1 MKAVDTNVLIR
12 FIMKDDEK
20 QAQSVYQLFKQSEQ
34 NQQPLFVLLLVVLEV
49 IWVLKSVYEIPNA
62 DIVQTFS
69 DLLAMS
75 VLSFESEN
83 VLENFIESTANTS
96 FDLSDLSDLSDLLI
110 ANSAYSSDCESIFTF
125 DKKASKFKYFEL
137 LK

>member
-1 MKAVDTNVLIR
+1 MKAIDTNVLIR

-34 NQQPLFVLLLVVLEV
+34 NQQPLFVPLLVVLEV
-49 IWVLKSVYEIPNA
+49 IWVLQSVYEIPDA

-69 DLLAMS
+69 DLLAMP

-96 FDLSDLSDLSDLLI
+96 FDLSDLLI
-110 ANSAYSSDCESIFTF
+110 ANSAYSSACESIFTF

>member
-34 NQQPLFVLLLVVLEV
+34 NQQPLFVPLLVVLEV
-49 IWVLKSVYEIPNA
+49 IWVLQSVYEIPDA

-69 DLLAMS
+69 DLLAIS

-110 ANSAYSSDCESIFTF
+110 ANSA
-125 DKKASKFKYFEL
+125 
-137 LK
+137 

>member
-34 NQQPLFVLLLVVLEV
+34 NQQPLFVSLLVVLEV
-49 IWVLKSVYEIPNA
+49 IWVLQSVYEIPDA

-69 DLLAMS
+69 DLLAMP
-75 VLSFESEN
+75 VLSFKSEN

-96 FDLSDLSDLSDLLI
+96 FDLSDLLI

>member
-1 MKAVDTNVLIR
+1 M
-12 FIMKDDEK
+12 
-20 QAQSVYQLFKQSEQ
+20 
-34 NQQPLFVLLLVVLEV
+34 P
-49 IWVLKSVYEIPNA
+49 
-62 DIVQTFS
+62 
-69 DLLAMS
+69 

-96 FDLSDLSDLSDLLI
+96 FDLSDLLI

>member
-20 QAQSVYQLFKQSEQ
+20 QAKSVYQLFKQSEQ
-34 NQQPLFVLLLVVLEV
+34 NQQPLFVPLLVVLEV
-49 IWVLKSVYEIPNA
+49 IWVLQSVYEIPDA

-69 DLLAMS
+69 DLLAMP

-96 FDLSDLSDLSDLLI
+96 FDLSDLLI

>member
-34 NQQPLFVLLLVVLEV
+34 NQQPLFVPLLVVLEV
-49 IWVLKSVYEIPNA
+49 IWVLQSVYEIPDA

-69 DLLAMS
+69 DLLAMP

-96 FDLSDLSDLSDLLI
+96 FDLSDLLI

>member
-34 NQQPLFVLLLVVLEV
+34 NQQPLFVPLLVVLEV
-49 IWVLKSVYEIPNA
+49 IWVLQSVYEIPDA

-69 DLLAMS
+69 DLLAIS

-96 FDLSDLSDLSDLLI
+96 FDLSDLLI